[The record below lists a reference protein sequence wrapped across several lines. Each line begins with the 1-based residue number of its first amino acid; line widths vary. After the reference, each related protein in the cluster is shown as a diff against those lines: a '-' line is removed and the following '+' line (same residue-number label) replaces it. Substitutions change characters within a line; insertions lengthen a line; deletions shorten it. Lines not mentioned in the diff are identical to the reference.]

1 MAGRSLPEPPVE
13 RQQPPTAGGV
23 LQYAT
28 IEHKAPETLRKEEI
42 MKRETVEYAMI
53 MQRTR
58 PMEVGQTSKQV
69 ETSKSSISRKF
80 SKTVQTLQPP
90 QRKISRS
97 KSRSKSPVHHPQ
109 PSGIPVTT
117 RTGGQAGQQRVDSRS
132 PAKPQQQQQQQ
143 QQQSQRQ
150 SQQLQRPSQQQQQ
163 HSSQQQQ
170 RPSQQQQLTHS
181 LSKSK
186 IPVRP
191 QSPPQHQQQQ
201 AEVEVATGAGP
212 QVRFST
218 GQSGIPLRKESKSTA
233 EMEKAAAV
241 PKPSNLSRSPY
252 SYRKSFLLERA
263 TSPPANSEPGRK
275 GEPAE
280 RTSSP
285 PVSPEPGR
293 KVAKGG
299 GPQFSRW
306 QYGDSVLYCF
316 L

>member
-1 MAGRSLPEPPVE
+1 
-13 RQQPPTAGGV
+13 
-23 LQYAT
+23 
-28 IEHKAPETLRKEEI
+28 
-42 MKRETVEYAMI
+42 
-53 MQRTR
+53 
-58 PMEVGQTSKQV
+58 
-69 ETSKSSISRKF
+69 
-80 SKTVQTLQPP
+80 
-90 QRKISRS
+90 
-97 KSRSKSPVHHPQ
+97 
-109 PSGIPVTT
+109 
-117 RTGGQAGQQRVDSRS
+117 
-132 PAKPQQQQQQQ
+132 
-143 QQQSQRQ
+143 
-150 SQQLQRPSQQQQQ
+150 
-163 HSSQQQQ
+163 
-170 RPSQQQQLTHS
+170 
-181 LSKSK
+181 
-186 IPVRP
+186 
-191 QSPPQHQQQQ
+191 
-201 AEVEVATGAGP
+201 VEVATGAGP

-218 GQSGIPLRKESKSTA
+218 GQSGIPLRKESSKSTA

>member
-1 MAGRSLPEPPVE
+1 
-13 RQQPPTAGGV
+13 
-23 LQYAT
+23 
-28 IEHKAPETLRKEEI
+28 

-53 MQRTR
+53 MQRTK
-58 PMEVGQTSKQV
+58 PTEVSQTSKQA

-109 PSGIPVTT
+109 QSGIPVTT
-117 RTGGQAGQQRVDSRS
+117 RTGGQAGQQRIDSRS
-132 PAKPQQQQQQQ
+132 PAKPQQQQQQSQRQPQ
-143 QQQSQRQ
+143 QQQ
-150 SQQLQRPSQQQQQ
+150 QRPSQQQQQ

-170 RPSQQQQLTHS
+170 RPSQQHQQQQLTHS

-218 GQSGIPLRKESKSTA
+218 GQSGIPLRKESSKSTAA

-263 TSPPANSEPGRK
+263 TSPPANSDPGSRK
-275 GEPAE
+275 VEPAE
-280 RTSSP
+280 RTTSP
-285 PVSPEPGR
+285 AVSPEPGR
-293 KVAKGG
+293 KVAKGRR
-299 GPQFSRW
+299 PPVQ
-306 QYGDSVLYCF
+306 SVAVWRLCLRLFYF
-316 L
+316 VI